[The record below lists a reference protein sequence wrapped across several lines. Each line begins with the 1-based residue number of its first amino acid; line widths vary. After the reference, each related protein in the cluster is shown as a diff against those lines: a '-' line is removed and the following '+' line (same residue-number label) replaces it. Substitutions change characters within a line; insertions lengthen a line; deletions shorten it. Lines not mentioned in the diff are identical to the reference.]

1 MVQMHKACDNA
12 KEEHALPSFK
22 WFGKSIFVRT
32 YFSNACSVKK
42 NVNVKKVSYF

>member
-32 YFSNACSVKK
+32 YFSMRAQSKK
-42 NVNVKKVSYF
+42 MST